1 MEKRRRTQAER
12 TAATRS
18 ALVAAGRRLFATE
31 GFAGVGTETIVREAD
46 VSRGALY
53 HHFAD
58 KTELFAAVLED
69 VEREVAEH
77 LAALA
82 GGRAGDGAGDGAGGR
97 AGGGAGDRAGDGFV
111 DVLVGAVEAWLD
123 LCDRPEVQ
131 RIVLI
136 DGPSVLGWP
145 RWRDIC
151 RRHVLG
157 LIQAVLRQGIAD
169 GELAEQ
175 PVAPLSH
182 ALIAVADE
190 AAMYVVS
197 AEDRRAARQEM
208 VEVARGLMRSLTQ

>member
-1 MEKRRRTQAER
+1 MEIQRRTQAER

-69 VEREVAEH
+69 VEREVAGQ
-77 LAALA
+77 LAVTA
-82 GGRAGDGAGDGAGGR
+82 GARAGDGA
-97 AGGGAGDRAGDGFV
+97 V
-111 DVLVGAVEAWLD
+111 EVLAVAVEAWLD

-131 RIVLI
+131 RIVLV

-145 RWRDIC
+145 RWRAIC
-151 RRHVLG
+151 QRHVLG
-157 LIQAVLRQGIAD
+157 LIQAVLAQGIAD
-169 GELAEQ
+169 GELADQ

-182 ALIAVADE
+182 VLIAVADE
-190 AAMYVVS
+190 AAMYVVA
-197 AEDRRAARQEM
+197 AEDRQAARREM
-208 VEVARGLMRSLTQ
+208 VTVARGLMRSLSAAPPP

>member
-1 MEKRRRTQAER
+1 MKIERRTQAER

-69 VEREVAEH
+69 VERDVAEE
-77 LAALA
+77 LAAIA
-82 GGRAGDGAGDGAGGR
+82 GT
-97 AGGGAGDRAGDGFV
+97 RAGDGFV
-111 DVLVGAVEAWLD
+111 EMLVGAVEAWLD

-131 RIVLI
+131 RIVLT

-145 RWRDIC
+145 RWRAIC
-151 RRHVLG
+151 QRHVLG
-157 LIQAVLRQGIAD
+157 LIQAVLAQGIAD
-169 GELAEQ
+169 GDLADQ
-175 PVAPLSH
+175 PVVPLSH

-190 AAMYVVS
+190 AAMYVVA
-197 AEDRRAARQEM
+197 AEDRQAARQEM
-208 VEVARGLMRSLTQ
+208 VEVARGLVRSLTR